1 MVEES
6 IKNTDI
12 LNHSVNNVYCT
23 SADTSSG
30 GQIHQQHHTYGAS
43 WRRIRTH
50 NHSINSLFIGKCN
63 HYTRGVSY
71 KENLLH

>member
-43 WRRIRTH
+43 
-50 NHSINSLFIGKCN
+50 
-63 HYTRGVSY
+63 
-71 KENLLH
+71 